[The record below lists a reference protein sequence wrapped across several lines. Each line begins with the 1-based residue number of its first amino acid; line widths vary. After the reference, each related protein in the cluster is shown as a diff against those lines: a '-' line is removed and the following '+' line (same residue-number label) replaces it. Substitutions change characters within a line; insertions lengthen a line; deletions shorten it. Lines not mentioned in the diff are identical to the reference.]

1 MDKRQKKMVSVFLVL
16 FCLLLFAYFRWH
28 KEPNHSV
35 SFFAMDTFFEIT
47 SKDDRINNQIK
58 NEIEDLVIQIDK
70 KINAY
75 NPLSEIAQLNQ
86 NAGIKKIKVSSET
99 FKNLKTAY
107 QFSVISEGLFDVTF
121 KPLQD
126 LYGFENGMYKIPEQP
141 EIEKA
146 KQKVNYKKMILEEKD
161 QSVFLTESGMQINLS
176 GFMKGYVLDKVK
188 QFLDQREIKNYF
200 LNFGGNLY
208 IHAASE
214 EQIGIKHPRQDN
226 IIFSFPLK
234 EGFVSTSADYQQY
247 FEKNNQ
253 RYTHI
258 VNPLTGSSQQ
268 KLQTMT
274 VVCESGILSDFLST
288 TLFLLDPKDIEQKLL
303 KMDQKIE
310 YYAFDGKTEYKS
322 KWRNTP

>member
-1 MDKRQKKMVSVFLVL
+1 
-16 FCLLLFAYFRWH
+16 
-28 KEPNHSV
+28 
-35 SFFAMDTFFEIT
+35 MDTFFEIT

-75 NPLSEIAQLNQ
+75 NPLSEIAQVNQ
-86 NAGIKKIKVSSET
+86 NAGIKKTIVSSET

-303 KMDQKIE
+303 KIDQKIE
-310 YYAFDGKTEYKS
+310 YYAFDGKKEYKS
-322 KWRNTP
+322 KWRNIP